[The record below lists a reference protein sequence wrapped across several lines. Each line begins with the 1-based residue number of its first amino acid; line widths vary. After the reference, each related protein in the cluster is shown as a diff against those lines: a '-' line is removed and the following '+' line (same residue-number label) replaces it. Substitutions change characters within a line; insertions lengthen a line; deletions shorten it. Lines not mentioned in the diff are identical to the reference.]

1 MARKPDERLKW
12 LEEELLT
19 LEYDETREE
28 EDLEDEEVLLDPED
42 PDYMDDYIDE
52 SAAVFVDV
60 KEERKKKR
68 ERAGMVFMALVTLG
82 LIAMMVRWWLQWHN

>member
-1 MARKPDERLKW
+1 MRRKPDEQLHW
-12 LEEELLT
+12 LEEELLAA
-19 LEYDETREE
+19 EYDETREE

-52 SAAVFVDV
+52 TSAVFVDV
-60 KEERKKKR
+60 KEERKRKR
-68 ERAGMVFMALVTLG
+68 ERSGMAFMALVTLG